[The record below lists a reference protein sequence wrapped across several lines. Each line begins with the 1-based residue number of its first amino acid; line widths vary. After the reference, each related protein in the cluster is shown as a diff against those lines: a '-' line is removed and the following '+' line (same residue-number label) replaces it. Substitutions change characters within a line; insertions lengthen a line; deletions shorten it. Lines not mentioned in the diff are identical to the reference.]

1 MKAKLQKKKIYHMN
15 IVQLEI
21 TQIKRTL
28 LIVYYT
34 MILLTMQLQQVF
46 KEI

>member
-1 MKAKLQKKKIYHMN
+1 MN

-46 KEI
+46 KRNINKNYF

>member
-1 MKAKLQKKKIYHMN
+1 MN

>member
-1 MKAKLQKKKIYHMN
+1 MN

-21 TQIKRTL
+21 TQIKRTS

-46 KEI
+46 KRNINKNYF